1 MKILHLTL
9 INFAR
14 VFSGLGKTKLELDF
28 SNIDNKINLF
38 VGSNGTGKTSI
49 MSCLHPFAYNSAIG
63 DSTSN
68 SDLIIEGKDGKKIII
83 IRDDND
89 VYEITHVYTRK
100 KDNSI
105 NLKSF
110 VKLNDEELNSSG
122 TVTTFKTIIQEK
134 LGIDQTYLTLLS
146 IGNTVKGFV
155 DFTASDRK
163 NYASKIFTE
172 LEIYA
177 KHYKNLTAKDRSM
190 KVLLNSVVSKLSK
203 YSGMNKLELKDR
215 MSQIDK
221 LLDDLNS
228 KKIQYSQNIG
238 GINNQ
243 LMTYQ
248 TTIQNYEQLQ
258 TELAQLSNQ
267 CAILSKKII
276 DNKPIEELQ
285 KRIDTLKDII
295 QKKEIEASGLKEKVT
310 SRLDIKTIKLNS
322 LSSVELSL
330 SKMSN
335 NGGLSEL
342 TELKNKIESE
352 ITIIQSQYDISIQY
366 PLSKEEMIK
375 AVIYLDELKSICDN
389 LLTDVNDKELIGK
402 LFQQYKKN
410 PNIIN
415 ELNSKYQYGVEDV
428 KQFSAI
434 MNNKVDI
441 RVPIITHECSDKDC
455 PYKKFY
461 EDYVY
466 MVEHSQDANTIKM
479 TELNKRVGKLSDMV
493 TIVSIFQK
501 CFDHLNKYSSVL
513 SKVSMIFDKENF
525 INQYMTD
532 RTVYD
537 QAKSIVI
544 IDTMENIEDYH
555 KLKSELNSTE
565 EKITTLTT
573 NKELYE
579 SLKKNKDSLDHEI
592 FELDH
597 ECELLKTE
605 YHKLQMSIQSDNE
618 MLRRM
623 MSNFDIMVQ
632 LNQVNEHIASAKSEL
647 ASMDEMMVSINLLKD
662 KLQTYQNEVHSLT
675 SQIYDLTKERNEIN
689 VTLSNIESLQMEEI
703 EIRNKYDLISNVRS
717 ALSPTTGIPLDFIEY
732 YIKEEIIGR
741 INELLDSVYH
751 GRLRLLKDE
760 VIVDDS
766 SFTIPYIKN
775 NTTIVKDI
783 SKASDGERAI
793 LSIAF
798 SLVLIQL
805 SSNKYNIMLLDE
817 IDTSLD
823 TTSRGKFIDLLES
836 YMYTIKAEQLFLISH
851 NNMFDS
857 YPVCVL
863 LTSDYQGLNYSEAT
877 MYKLCN

>member
-68 SDLIIEGKDGKKIII
+68 SDLIIEGKDGKKVIV

-221 LLDDLNS
+221 LLEDLNS

-258 TELAQLSNQ
+258 TELAQLSSQ
-267 CAILSKKII
+267 CASLSKKII
-276 DNKPIEELQ
+276 DNKPIEDLQ
-285 KRIDTLKDII
+285 NRIDTLKDII

-310 SRLDIKTIKLNS
+310 ARLDIKTIKLNS

-352 ITIIQSQYDISIQY
+352 INSIQSQYDISIQY

-375 AVIYLDELKSICDN
+375 AVIYLDELKNICDN

-402 LFQQYKKN
+402 LFQKYKKN

-415 ELNSKYQYGVEDV
+415 ELNSKYQYAVEDV

-441 RVPIITHECSDKDC
+441 RVPIITHDCSDKNC

-466 MVEHSQDANTIKM
+466 MAEHSQDANTIKM
-479 TELNKRVGKLSDMV
+479 TELNKQVGVLSDMV
-493 TIVSIFQK
+493 TIVSIFQR
-501 CFDHLNKYSSVL
+501 CFDHLNKYSSIL
-513 SKVSMIFDKENF
+513 SKLSMIFDKENF
-525 INQYMTD
+525 INQYMAD

-537 QAKSIVI
+537 QTKSTVI

-555 KLKSELNSTE
+555 KLKEELKSTE
-565 EKITTLTT
+565 EKIMTLTT

-579 SLKKNKDSLDHEI
+579 SLKKNKDSLEHEI
-592 FELDH
+592 SELDH

-605 YHKLQMSIQSDNE
+605 YHELQMSIQSDNE

-623 MSNFDIMVQ
+623 MNNFELMTQ

-760 VIVDDS
+760 VVIDDN

>member
-68 SDLIIEGKDGKKIII
+68 SDLIIEGKDGKKVIV

-89 VYEITHVYTRK
+89 IYEITHVYTRK

-221 LLDDLNS
+221 LLEDLNS

-258 TELAQLSNQ
+258 SELAQLSNQ
-267 CAILSKKII
+267 CANLSKKIV
-276 DNKPIEELQ
+276 DNKPIDELQ
-285 KRIDTLKDII
+285 KRIDMLKNII

-310 SRLDIKTIKLNS
+310 ARLDIKTIKLNS

-352 ITIIQSQYDISIQY
+352 INMIQSQYDISIQY

-389 LLTDVNDKELIGK
+389 LLTDVNDKELIEK
-402 LFQQYKKN
+402 LFQQFKKN

-415 ELNSKYQYGVEDV
+415 ELNSKYQYAVEDV

-441 RVPIITHECSDKDC
+441 RVPVITHECSDKNC

-479 TELNKRVGKLSDMV
+479 TELNKRVGILSDKL

-501 CFDHLNKYSSVL
+501 CSDHLNKYSSIL
-513 SKVSMIFDKENF
+513 SKVSMIFDKDNF

-537 QAKSIVI
+537 QAKSTII

-555 KLKSELNSTE
+555 KLKEELKSTE

-573 NKELYE
+573 NEELYE
-579 SLKKNKDSLDHEI
+579 SLKKNKDSLEHEI
-592 FELDH
+592 SELDH

-618 MLRRM
+618 ILRRM
-623 MSNFDIMVQ
+623 TSNFELMVQ
-632 LNQVNEHIASAKSEL
+632 LNQVNENIASAKSEL

-823 TTSRGKFIDLLES
+823 ATSRGKFIDLLES

>member
-1 MKILHLTL
+1 MKILQLTL

-28 SNIDNKINLF
+28 TNINNKINLF

-68 SDLIIEGKDGKKIII
+68 SDLIIEGKDGKKVIVIQ
-83 IRDDND
+83 DDND
-89 VYEITHVYTRK
+89 IYEIVHVYNRK
-100 KDNSI
+100 KDGSI

-110 VKLNDEELNSSG
+110 VKLNNEELNSSG

-203 YSGMNKLELKDR
+203 YSGMNKLELRDR
-215 MSQIDK
+215 MNQIDK
-221 LLDDLNS
+221 LLEDLNS
-228 KKIQYSQNIG
+228 KKTQYSQNIG

-248 TTIQNYEQLQ
+248 NTIQSYQELQ
-258 TELAQLSNQ
+258 SELTQLSNQ
-267 CAILSKKII
+267 CSSLSRKIT
-276 DNKPIEELQ
+276 DNKPIDELQ
-285 KRIDTLKDII
+285 RRIDTLKGII
-295 QKKEIEASGLKEKVT
+295 QKKEVEASGLKEKVT
-310 SRLDIKTIKLNS
+310 SRLDIKTMKLNS
-322 LSSVELSL
+322 LTSVNLSL
-330 SKMSN
+330 SKMTN

-342 TELKNKIESE
+342 IELKNKIESE
-352 ITIIQSQYDISIQY
+352 LDSIQSQYDISMKY
-366 PLSKEEMIK
+366 PLSKDEMIK
-375 AVIYLDELKSICDN
+375 AVIYLDELKNICDN
-389 LLTDVNDKELIGK
+389 FLTDVNDKNLIIK
-402 LFQQYKKN
+402 LFDQYKKN
-410 PNIIN
+410 PNIVN
-415 ELNSKYQYGVEDV
+415 ELTSKYQYAVEDV

-434 MNNKVDI
+434 MNNRVDI
-441 RVPIITHECSDKDC
+441 RIPTITHECSDEHC

-466 MVEHSQDANTIKM
+466 MVEHSQDANTVKM
-479 TELNKRVGKLSDMV
+479 AELNKRVGVLSDML
-493 TIVSIFQK
+493 TIVSILQR
-501 CFDHLNKYSSVL
+501 CYDHLNKYSSIL
-513 SKVSMIFDKENF
+513 SKVSVIFNKDSF
-525 INQYMTD
+525 VNQYMAD
-532 RTVYD
+532 RTVYLQD
-537 QAKSIVI
+537 KATII

-555 KLKSELNSTE
+555 KLKEELKSTE
-565 EKITTLTT
+565 EKIMTLTT
-573 NKELYE
+573 NKELYDSLKANEE
-579 SLKKNKDSLDHEI
+579 SLEKEI
-592 FELDH
+592 SELDH
-597 ECELLKTE
+597 ECELLKSE
-605 YHKLQMSIQSDNE
+605 YHKLQLSIQSDNE

-623 MSNFDIMVQ
+623 MNNFEFMLQ
-632 LNQVNEHIASAKSEL
+632 LDDVNKNIASVKGQL

-662 KLQTYQNEVHSLT
+662 KLQGYQNEIHSIT
-675 SQIYDLTKERNEIN
+675 KQIYDLTNERNEIN

-760 VIVDDS
+760 VVIDDS

-823 TTSRGKFIDLLES
+823 TASRGKFIDLLES

-863 LTSDYQGLNYSEAT
+863 LTSEYQGLNYSEAT

>member
-68 SDLIIEGKDGKKIII
+68 SDLIIEGKDGKKVIV

-221 LLDDLNS
+221 LLEDLNS

-258 TELAQLSNQ
+258 TELAQLSSQ
-267 CAILSKKII
+267 CASLSKKII
-276 DNKPIEELQ
+276 DNKPIEDLQ
-285 KRIDTLKDII
+285 NRIDTLKDVI

-310 SRLDIKTIKLNS
+310 ARLDIKTIKLNS

-335 NGGLSEL
+335 NDGLSEL

-352 ITIIQSQYDISIQY
+352 INAIQSQYDISIQY

-375 AVIYLDELKSICDN
+375 AVIYLDELKNICDN

-402 LFQQYKKN
+402 LFQKYKKN

-415 ELNSKYQYGVEDV
+415 ELNSKYQYAVEDV

-441 RVPIITHECSDKDC
+441 RVPIITHDCSDKNC

-466 MVEHSQDANTIKM
+466 MAEHSQDANTIKM
-479 TELNKRVGKLSDMV
+479 TELNKQVGVLSDMV
-493 TIVSIFQK
+493 TIVSIFQR
-501 CFDHLNKYSSVL
+501 CFDHLNKYSSIL

-525 INQYMTD
+525 INQYMVD

-537 QAKSIVI
+537 QTKSTVI

-555 KLKSELNSTE
+555 KLKEELKSTE

-592 FELDH
+592 SELDH

-605 YHKLQMSIQSDNE
+605 YRKLQMSIQSDNE

-623 MSNFDIMVQ
+623 MSNFELMVQ

-760 VIVDDS
+760 VVIDDS